1 MRAQDTS
8 GGLTVR
14 ATAGNNVV
22 LLGLD
27 LARAKVEGLLGFGV
41 ERTDHTEGEQ
51 YWLPNQLGFPGA
63 DTTGLRTDT
72 NPLQTFRWGDYTT
85 KPDHDYT
92 YRVVALTGSPDR
104 LTPVDE
110 VEVQIRTEG
119 HQLDDHTI
127 IFNRGAAA
135 SQQYAQRFGNRP
147 PRDVPRHE
155 AYRWLSRGLEES
167 LLAFIGQARDH
178 TWTLRGALY
187 QFTYPP
193 VLDAL
198 RIAAGHGAD
207 LRLIVDASPEKGSPR
222 EPNVAAITAAG
233 LDSYVVR
240 REHSTAI
247 AHNKFIVAVHHD
259 TPVAV
264 WTGSTN
270 ITEGGIFGHSNL
282 GHAVADPTTAAAYL
296 DFWQQLVTDPPT
308 AALRPWVATHPPVPT
323 QPPPS
328 GTGQLFS
335 PRTGSA
341 DLLDWYASLIRGA
354 SQSVFLTAAFGV
366 TERLRAVFL
375 EDRDPLRYVLLD
387 NARGNIDLIIRD
399 GDPDNQVSVG
409 AAIPRGGFSTW
420 EQESTL
426 GLNNHARFI
435 HTKYL
440 LLDPLTDDP
449 TVITGSANFSPAS
462 VSANDENMLLIRGNT
477 AVADVYLTEFMRLFT
492 HYEFRYALTKSHTPT
507 ARPLTGQAVTARH
520 TLATD
525 DTWAH
530 RWYQPGS
537 ARDKERRLFAGT

>member
-72 NPLQTFRWGDYTT
+72 NPLQTFRWGDYTA

-92 YRVVALTGSPDR
+92 YRVVALTGTPDR

-119 HQLDDHTI
+119 HQLGDHTI

-207 LRLIVDASPEKGSPR
+207 LRLIVDASPEEGSPR
-222 EPNVAAITAAG
+222 
-233 LDSYVVR
+233 
-240 REHSTAI
+240 
-247 AHNKFIVAVHHD
+247 
-259 TPVAV
+259 
-264 WTGSTN
+264 
-270 ITEGGIFGHSNL
+270 
-282 GHAVADPTTAAAYL
+282 
-296 DFWQQLVTDPPT
+296 
-308 AALRPWVATHPPVPT
+308 
-323 QPPPS
+323 
-328 GTGQLFS
+328 
-335 PRTGSA
+335 
-341 DLLDWYASLIRGA
+341 
-354 SQSVFLTAAFGV
+354 
-366 TERLRAVFL
+366 
-375 EDRDPLRYVLLD
+375 
-387 NARGNIDLIIRD
+387 
-399 GDPDNQVSVG
+399 
-409 AAIPRGGFSTW
+409 
-420 EQESTL
+420 
-426 GLNNHARFI
+426 
-435 HTKYL
+435 
-440 LLDPLTDDP
+440 
-449 TVITGSANFSPAS
+449 
-462 VSANDENMLLIRGNT
+462 
-477 AVADVYLTEFMRLFT
+477 
-492 HYEFRYALTKSHTPT
+492 
-507 ARPLTGQAVTARH
+507 
-520 TLATD
+520 
-525 DTWAH
+525 
-530 RWYQPGS
+530 
-537 ARDKERRLFAGT
+537 